1 MTKLRVILAAIF
13 FVLTAMASRG
23 NVQDSDNDKKIAA
36 EASAAYDAKNWI
48 KSAALY
54 EKLTQAHPE
63 TPRLWFRVGLRQL
76 FIEGS
81 RLDPV
86 FRVVSCACF
95 RSYFLVVV
103 RILNVAP

>member
-23 NVQDSDNDKKIAA
+23 NVQDSANDKKIAA
-36 EASAAYDAKNWI
+36 EASAAYDAKDWI

-63 TPRLWFRVGLRQL
+63 TPRLWFRLGASLQELGQLRSEEHMSELQ
-76 FIEGS
+76 S
-81 RLDPV
+81 RPHLVCRLLLDKKK
-86 FRVVSCACF
+86 
-95 RSYFLVVV
+95 
-103 RILNVAP
+103 I